1 MRTRLA
7 HATRYAE
14 TGGRGALGYPSTPQF
29 TTYHPR
35 NSVQTTGATAKLTR
49 IALGE
54 KVLEIDFGAFKTKAL
69 CIPWG
74 DISTAW
80 RSTGIPNI
88 EVYTGATDKM
98 ISNAKRSNY
107 LNWLLRMRWVKNIML
122 KQIDKKPAGPSDEKR
137 EGGRS
142 FLWGKVWDSAGKE
155 CSARLE
161 TMSGYSLTAQTAF
174 LIAEK
179 ILAGNFKPG
188 YQTPAMAYGA
198 DLIMEVPTTRRTDN

>member
-1 MRTRLA
+1 LGD
-7 HATRYAE
+7 
-14 TGGRGALGYPSTPQF
+14 GGLIRKDG
-29 TTYHPR
+29 
-35 NSVQTTGATAKLTR
+35 KLTR
-49 IALGE
+49 VALGE
-54 KVLEIDFGAFKTKAL
+54 KVLEIDFGSFKTKAL

-107 LNWLLRMRWVKNIML
+107 FNWLLRQRWVKNIML

-142 FLWGKVWDSAGKE
+142 FLWGKVWDGAGKSCE
-155 CSARLE
+155 ARLE
-161 TMSGYSLTAQTAF
+161 TPSGYSLTAMTAV
-174 LIAEK
+174 LIAQK
-179 ILAGNFKPG
+179 ILAGNFKAG

-198 DLIMEVPTTRRTDN
+198 DLILEIENTKRTDI